1 MDASFHIRPFAFDR
15 VFAMP
20 SAMDAAARPEDLQLQ
35 IATLEAEAA
44 LMRVEHERTLAVARA
59 EAFEA
64 GLDQARGERET
75 ALLSAADALHASIEA
90 IDARMDE
97 VTRAVSEDATEV
109 ALAAA
114 ELIAGRMLADEP
126 AAAVDGA
133 IGRVLK
139 QVARGQELVVRVHPS
154 LLPEVERLVAVRQS
168 GDRRR
173 LNLHVVSDET
183 LTLGDAHI
191 EWDQGGLS
199 LDAEAR
205 REVVRAEL
213 DTLLPRG

>member
-15 VFAMP
+15 VFSMS
-20 SAMDAAARPEDLQLQ
+20 SAPDGAAPPEDLQLQ
-35 IATLEAEAA
+35 IATLQAEAA
-44 LMRVEHERTLAVARA
+44 LLRVEHERTLAVARA

-64 GLDQARGERET
+64 GLAQAREERDT
-75 ALLSAADALHASIEA
+75 ALLSAVDALHASIEA

-97 VTRAVSEDATEV
+97 IAHGVSEDATEV

-114 ELIAGRMLADEP
+114 EMIAGRALDAEP
-126 AAAVDGA
+126 ALVVDGA

-139 QVARGQELVVRVHPS
+139 QVARGQELLVRVHPD
-154 LLPEVERLVAVRQS
+154 LVPDVERLIAVRQS

-173 LNLHVVSDET
+173 LNLHVVSDEA
-183 LTLGDAHI
+183 LAPGDAHI

-199 LDAEAR
+199 LDAAAR
-205 REVVRAEL
+205 RDAVRAEL
-213 DTLLPRG
+213 ETLLPRG